1 VEAIL
6 VSLVFD
12 HALRIRNMSEAP
24 DSVPSNYTSER
35 PIAVTPDSASPAA
48 PEGDAELHS
57 VSGTTEDAS
66 LSEEPEGAASST
78 TKTGRVSTTNEPAR
92 QESQGKIDDRVGKI
106 NNLVTSDLQNL
117 NEGLDFLQLGVSS
130 SNRT

>member
-1 VEAIL
+1 VL
-6 VSLVFD
+6 LVFD
-12 HALRIRNMSEAP
+12 HALRIGIMSEVP
-24 DSVPSNYTSER
+24 DSVPPNNTSES
-35 PIAVTPDSASPAA
+35 PMAVTPDSASPAA

-57 VSGTTEDAS
+57 VSGTTECAA
-66 LSEEPEGAASST
+66 LSEEPEWAASST
-78 TKTGRVSTTNEPAR
+78 TKVGRVSTTNEPAQ

-130 SNRT
+130 SNRTYL